1 MNKPF
6 SEVMTEARKRQ
17 DLTQDDLSL
26 RTFTSRSTIAGYETG
41 RRGMPDEL
49 VRDVT
54 QNLDDPELYFSAWRH
69 VGGDVSIPIM
79 NGINVDAY
87 SSSMVFLVLKETKEA
102 LEHVEDMPWHLPAS
116 KRSTEVVE
124 DTIME
129 LLDAVASMM
138 NLVVCLCRENNITMS
153 RIFRKWQLSMKN
165 RGYQQ

>member
-6 SEVMTEARKRQ
+6 AEVMTEARKRQ

-26 RTFTSRSTIAGYETG
+26 RTFTSRSAIAGYETG
-41 RRGMPDEL
+41 RRGMSDEL

-79 NGINVDAY
+79 NGVNVDGY
-87 SSSMVFLVLKETKEA
+87 SSSMVFLVERETKEA
-102 LEHVEDMPWHLPAS
+102 LEHVEEMPWHLPIS
-116 KRSTEVVE
+116 QRPKEVVE

-129 LLDAVASMM
+129 VLDSVASMM
-138 NLVVCLCRENNITMS
+138 NLVVCLCRENKIPMS
-153 RIFRKWQLSMKN
+153 RIFRKWQQSMKN